1 MFPKFDL
8 LYVNPKKTSPSP
20 QLDMAMQSLLL
31 NEVVE
36 GISVNIILQR
46 QIYDLLRYPEQD
58 PANINWRLD
67 ILKDFRRNPTLM
79 HDLEHIHSLESA
91 LDESLKIIKTSTTST
106 KTTNGKTSTSG
117 KESSIFTV
125 QTLADCIV
133 KVLAIYEQ
141 YKKVLDRS
149 DIKSVLFNQI
159 RDFVNSM
166 VANPAFEELKKIGA
180 DLTETLNL
188 NTSYVVLAKLDEYF
202 RMEDCEIFRLTAD
215 PYSYSPDSPPMED
228 KGMDVE
234 FIGFDPEADK
244 QLEFLSERAM
254 IKMTNFMESIVV
266 QLKAPFDSINE
277 GFYFY
282 RFAQLLEQKYDK
294 FGLPLCLPEINTE
307 GNVFECKDIYDLW
320 YSIKQAKKDPAN
332 RPGDYL
338 VPNDAIFDKD
348 CASYIITGKN
358 NAGKTVFLRA
368 VGVIQV
374 LAQAGLP
381 VPCKSAIIT
390 PVTNIFA
397 YFTAL
402 DIGQGRFE
410 EEVETISGFID
421 IMQPNDMFLF
431 NEVYQSTAYDEAAVA
446 LSQFIAATCVLG
458 ARVISVTHLPDM
470 KKHMASLQEQYG
482 FKGDIK
488 FMKAEEKDGQAT
500 HKFIPDNE

>member
-36 GISVNIILQR
+36 GISVNLILR
-46 QIYDLLRYPEQD
+46 KQIYELLRYPEQD

-67 ILKDFRRNPTLM
+67 ILKDFRRNPALM
-79 HDLEHIHSLESA
+79 HDLEHIHELESA
-91 LDESLKIIKTSTTST
+91 LEESLKIIKTATNATKTANGKTTST
-106 KTTNGKTSTSG
+106 GKD
-117 KESSIFTV
+117 SSIFTV
-125 QTLADCIV
+125 QTLADCVV
-133 KVLAIYEQ
+133 KVLGIYEQ

-149 DIKSVLFNQI
+149 DVKSVLFNQI
-159 RDFVNSM
+159 KDFVSTT
-166 VANPAFEELKKIGA
+166 VANPAFDELKKIA
-180 DLTETLNL
+180 TEMTDSLNP
-188 NTSYVVLAKLDEYF
+188 NTSYVVLAKLDSYF
-202 RMEDCEIFRLTAD
+202 RMEDCEIFRLTTD
-215 PYSYSPDSPPMED
+215 PYGYDPAAEPMMD
-228 KGMDVE
+228 KAMDVE
-234 FIGFDPEADK
+234 FIGFEPEADQ
-244 QLEFLSERAM
+244 QLQFLAERAM
-254 IKMTNFMESIVV
+254 VKMTNFMESIVI

-277 GFYFY
+277 GFFFY

-294 FGLPLCLPEINTE
+294 FGLPLCLPEINTQ
-307 GNVFECKDIYDLW
+307 GNVFDCRDIYDLW
-320 YSIKQAKKDPAN
+320 YSIKQAKKDPST
-332 RPGDYL
+332 RPGDIL

-390 PVTNIFA
+390 PVTNLFA

-410 EEVETISGFID
+410 EEVETISGFVD

-446 LSQFIAATCVLG
+446 LSEFIAATCILG

-470 KKHMASLQEQYG
+470 KKHMTALQDKYG
-482 FKGDIK
+482 FKGNIK
-488 FMKAEEKDGQAT
+488 YMKAEEVNGQAT
-500 HKFIPDNE
+500 HKFIPDID